1 MVVSSLE
8 EKITWLNLFPKKNR
22 ISKTFSPSEIL
33 MGTPKIYATHDTL
46 QHGSYVHCKIKAMN
60 KNNTKTRSAE
70 EITLSISN
78 ERGGQ

>member
-1 MVVSSLE
+1 
-8 EKITWLNLFPKKNR
+8 
-22 ISKTFSPSEIL
+22 

-78 ERGGQ
+78 ERGGH